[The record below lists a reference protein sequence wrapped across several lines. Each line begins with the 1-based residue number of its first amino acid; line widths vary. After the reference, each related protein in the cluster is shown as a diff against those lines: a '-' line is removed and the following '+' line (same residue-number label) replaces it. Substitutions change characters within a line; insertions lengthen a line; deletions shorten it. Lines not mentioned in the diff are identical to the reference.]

1 MRWIVRIAPGS
12 PVSQAV
18 LIGLAVYMFLSS
30 IVDFFAYIES
40 IINPAAIPNISFR
53 VILGILILLLT
64 LKEKAKG

>member
-1 MRWIVRIAPGS
+1 
-12 PVSQAV
+12 V

-30 IVDFFAYIES
+30 IVDFFAYIQS
-40 IINPAAIPNISFR
+40 IINPAAIPSIAFR